1 MNRTLRRGMGAAL
14 TIAVVGLAS
23 LPGIATAAA
32 PQADCDADSVCVFSQ
47 DGTEKLTFPESWG
60 SAIEL
65 FRAMPGPGGAETWT
79 NQAYRVINNS
89 DVTLSLQDVDGGLE
103 IVGTVPVGG
112 DVSVPAVPVNRTDRI
127 LFDFQ

>member
-23 LPGIATAAA
+23 LPGIASAAA
-32 PQADCDADSVCVFSQ
+32 PQADCDADSICVFSQ
-47 DGTEKLTFPESWG
+47 DGNDKLTFPETWG

-65 FRAMPGPGGAETWT
+65 FREMPGPDGAETWA

-89 DVTLSLQDVDGGLE
+89 DSPVQLQDVDGGLE
-103 IVGTVPVGG
+103 IVGTVPVEG
-112 DVSVPAVPVNRTDRI
+112 DVSVPSVPVNRTDRI
-127 LFDFQ
+127 LLG